1 MNKTVICYPRGSGGH
16 WLANL
21 IWRLENNKFDLSKV
35 DVVFDHENVTNSF
48 GISHRYNLLDG
59 KTPTVEDI
67 LLTNNHPTINFSSP
81 CWFTQYIN
89 DAVKVRYHIE
99 KIGEKSLQEQFFL
112 LSNSAKYILTD
123 PLWQQTWNVRGD
135 LEYSLLRQNP
145 DKFITQL
152 FAILDKLN
160 IKYSANREYC
170 HTSIDYYKST
180 CPNSIDHLYNFDSL
194 LWLAWCHADLLI
206 NKKSLPE
213 SIMEDATIESIR
225 SIIEPVSAHMLNRK
239 LIYETTA

>member
-1 MNKTVICYPRGSGGH
+1 VSKPLLCYPRGSGGN
-16 WLANL
+16 WLGNL
-21 IWRLENNKFDLSKV
+21 IWRLENNKFELPAIDVIFDGQTLS
-35 DVVFDHENVTNSF
+35 NSF
-48 GISHRYNLLDG
+48 NFSHRYGLGLNG
-59 KTPTVEDI
+59 KTPTFDQRLNAEYK
-67 LLTNNHPTINFSSP
+67 INFSSP

-89 DAVKVRYHIE
+89 DAVKVKYHILNL
-99 KIGEKSLQEQFFL
+99 GEKSLQEQFFS

-123 PLWQQTWNVRGD
+123 PVWQQTWGASGD
-135 LEYSLLRQNP
+135 LEYSLLSQNP

-170 HTSIDYYKST
+170 LRSIDYYKST
-180 CPNSIDHLYNFDSL
+180 CPNTIDHLNNFDSL
-194 LWLAWCHADLLI
+194 LWLAWCHADVLI
-206 NKKSLPE
+206 NKKSLPK
-213 SIMEDATIESIR
+213 SVMDSATIESIR